1 MYNFSR
7 TAILSQF
14 SFGALIDEQE
24 IIRERKYSINRKY
37 GKIMLQ
43 WIAEGESI
51 YTSPLLPFTSG
62 PRKIEPGPTY
72 KMNIITTLSFKWL
85 QKGKKEHNTSFDNI
99 LNTEHSIQVIIN

>member
-1 MYNFSR
+1 LQSSGGCIISAGQLSF
-7 TAILSQF
+7 SQF

-72 KMNIITTLSFKWL
+72 KMNTITIFLSNGCNRAKRDIIPHLTTY
-85 QKGKKEHNTSFDNI
+85 
-99 LNTEHSIQVIIN
+99 